1 MTLNLTTIS
10 LVHGELVAAL
20 KGARHVVVAID
31 PAASVDLT
39 LVQTLEAARR
49 AAQAAGGA
57 LDLAEPASGELLATL
72 QRGGFLEGA
81 AEREFWLKSEG
92 AAA

>member
-1 MTLNLTTIS
+1 MSLNTES
-10 LVHGELVAAL
+10 AL
-20 KGARHVVVAID
+20 KNDRRLVVEID
-31 PAASVDLT
+31 PGSSVDLT

-57 LDLAEPASGELLATL
+57 LDLAEPASGELLAIL
-72 QRGGFLEGA
+72 ERGGFLEGA
-81 AEREFWLKSEG
+81 AEREFWLKSAG